1 MNDRLKEIRAHTGM
15 TQADFAKALGIG
27 QSTLAMME
35 VGKRDILDRHIKTI
49 CAIFGV
55 DEHWLRTGE
64 GEMFCEKPSPAGML
78 LPLKLEDRIKWV
90 RQQMGM
96 TQREFAN
103 LLNISKSTLEEYEYG
118 NCRPAPAVI
127 ELIAIKCGVRQ
138 EWIVSGEGK
147 PFSPQ
152 SVDNVVQ
159 FNRTHSDMTDVDKAL
174 MEAFF
179 SLADDQKDAF
189 LRYCLSVAEA
199 WHAQER
205 KKSAVAARSGD
216 RAEVNQVS
224 KEEEDAVLPPK
235 YTGDM

>member
-96 TQREFAN
+96 TQKEFAN
-103 LLNISKSTLEEYEYG
+103 LLNISKSTLEGYEYG
-118 NCRPAPAVI
+118 NRRPAPAVI
-127 ELIAIKCGVRQ
+127 ELIALKCGVRQ

-147 PFSPQ
+147 PFLPQ
-152 SVDNVVQ
+152 PADNVVQ
-159 FNRTHSDMTDVDKAL
+159 FTRAHSDMTDVDKAL
-174 MEAFF
+174 MEAYF
-179 SLADDQKDAF
+179 SLTDEQKAAF
-189 LRYCLSVAEA
+189 LQYCLSVAET
-199 WHAQER
+199 WQAQAR

-216 RAEVNQVS
+216 RADVNQVS
-224 KEEEDAVLPPK
+224 KEEEDAALPPK